1 MGIVYFFLGA
11 TVLKEILEEVRVKVR
26 KLEEKYKKKMEEKG
40 LVSSKSSASFSLFF
54 LYNIF

>member
-1 MGIVYFFLGA
+1 MDIVYSWLGA

-40 LVSSKSSASFSLFF
+40 LVSLK
-54 LYNIF
+54 

>member
-1 MGIVYFFLGA
+1 MDIVYSLLGV

-40 LVSSKSSASFSLFF
+40 LVSLK
-54 LYNIF
+54 